1 MGEFALTSVLALFR
15 SCRQDNMEIY
25 AVPNVYFLHPF
36 LLFSFA
42 GKDDV
47 MKPLF
52 TDANSKVTTAVL
64 L

>member
-1 MGEFALTSVLALFR
+1 
-15 SCRQDNMEIY
+15 MEIY